1 MLTRPKIFF
10 LTLFLH
16 AVSFCMGEKVL
27 FIGNS
32 YTAQCSK
39 TISGLFKSE
48 SPDWSLSFHTSGG
61 KDLAFHLADSQVTK
75 KINSQKWDFI
85 VLQEQSQ
92 KSGLGGKF
100 SQSFHDSVASFSKII
115 RQAGAIPSLYLT
127 WGRKNGDKRN
137 SGIYPSYEA
146 MQKKISSAYLLA
158 GEKNKARILP
168 VGFAYTEVKKRTRNS
183 SKNFTEMMGVIRLLM
198 VLIWYPVYSGA
209 DSPERIH
216 AQLNLTDRFQKKMQ
230 KAFAPQHRQV
240 CKM

>member
-1 MLTRPKIFF
+1 
-10 LTLFLH
+10 
-16 AVSFCMGEKVL
+16 MGEKVL

-100 SQSFHDSVASFSKII
+100 SQSFHESVASFSKII

-137 SGIYPSYEA
+137 SGIYPTYEA
-146 MQKKISSAYLLA
+146 MQKKISSAYLWQERKTKHEFYRLV
-158 GEKNKARILP
+158 LP
-168 VGFAYTEVKKRTRNS
+168 TLKSKKRTRSS
-183 SKNFTEMMGVIRLLM
+183 SKNFTEMMGAILLPM

-230 KAFAPQHRQV
+230 KAFARQHR
-240 CKM
+240 